1 MRQHLQFKTFL
12 LTLVLATAALA
23 GLSPAYAAPSQVLDQ
38 DAQAAL
44 DALYASTP
52 GAKALGAQAKAI
64 LVFPYIHK
72 AALVVGAQSGD
83 GVMFRNGKII
93 GHYRVDGLLAGLEA
107 GAQSY
112 GYAMFFMS
120 DAALERM
127 KSAKGFEVGTDP
139 NIVVVDAG
147 AAKDVSTS
155 TVQADVYSYVFNQK
169 GLMGGIALQGLKIT
183 RTGG

>member
-1 MRQHLQFKTFL
+1 
-12 LTLVLATAALA
+12 
-23 GLSPAYAAPSQVLDQ
+23 
-38 DAQAAL
+38 
-44 DALYASTP
+44 
-52 GAKALGAQAKAI
+52 
-64 LVFPYIHK
+64 
-72 AALVVGAQSGD
+72 
-83 GVMFRNGKII
+83 MFRNGKII

-112 GYAMFFMS
+112 GYGMFFMS
-120 DAALERM
+120 DKALERM